1 MVVKGQQVLTRATR
15 EDLDEISLDRSQ
27 VVILPED
34 TARAGQV
41 VYQQGFKIT
50 GRRVCEVDVSPRVY
64 AECIERGAR
73 SHVPGAG

>member
-1 MVVKGQQVLTRATR
+1 VLTCATR

-27 VVILPED
+27 VVILPKD

-50 GRRVCEVDVSPRVY
+50 RRRVCEVDVSLRPYV
-64 AECIERGAR
+64 EGIERGACT
-73 SHVPGAG
+73 HVPRTGRRNE

>member
-50 GRRVCEVDVSPRVY
+50 GRRVCEVDVSQRVY
-64 AECIERGAR
+64 GEAIERR
-73 SHVPGAG
+73 TRPHIPGAG